1 MTRLKG
7 GLALSLAAAAVG
19 LLLAEWRGAMAA
31 GVFGLLATAI
41 QILAARRMRT
51 EANASTR
58 EFMLGYARGMGL
70 RLLGVVLVGVVI
82 WLDSAR
88 FPALPAA
95 MGFLGVLVPLLFFE
109 ARQV

>member
-7 GLALSLAAAAVG
+7 GLALSLAAALVG
-19 LLLAEWRGAMAA
+19 LLLAGWRGAVSA
-31 GVFGLLATAI
+31 GTFGLLATAI
-41 QILAARRMRT
+41 QLLAARSMQGR
-51 EANASTR
+51 ADAPLR
-58 EFMLGYARGMGL
+58 EFARGWAGGMGL
-70 RLLGVVLVGVVI
+70 RMLGVVLVGVVI

-95 MGFLGVLVPLLFFE
+95 MGFLGVLVPLLFLE